1 MVQYRRAGRQ
11 RQGSKGLLKKLIVFG
26 AIFVAGLAAGLGLA
40 WYASPVWSFNEAVR
54 AQEAL
59 VNASVSQYREGRFA
73 EAAVL
78 MQQANKAGERTDEA
92 WPFLFPYNGA
102 VVRATGVLK
111 YLHPGPDYRA
121 PEAAYLFRLAGE
133 NDRARPYYES
143 LATRHGRTTAQL
155 DLSAS
160 SFLRES
166 AWFEASAAASASAEN
181 LFRQSRA
188 DRMRSFRSR
197 PLDEQLALFL
207 YGSQEVQPPA
217 DYLADCFALN
227 GPTGV
232 ALVRE
237 RLAVAGSDSDTRD
250 MAALL
255 EVIQS
260 SGAYDVQH
268 DSALIDHLRMRIA
281 AMVDP
286 GLKAAATARVG
297 RIAAATVHTA
307 GDPTTCDAQL

>member
-1 MVQYRRAGRQ
+1 M
-11 RQGSKGLLKKLIVFG
+11 LKKLIVFG
-26 AIFVAGLAAGLGLA
+26 AIFAAGLGAGLGLA
-40 WYASPVWSFNEAVR
+40 WYASPVWSFNEAIR

-59 VNASVSQYREGRFA
+59 VDASVSQYREGRFA

-111 YLHPGPDYRA
+111 YLHPSPDYRA
-121 PEAAYLFRLAGE
+121 PETAYLFRLAGE
-133 NDRARPYYES
+133 EDRARPYYEE
-143 LATRHGRTTAQL
+143 LATRHGRTPARL

-166 AWFEASAAASASAEN
+166 AWFEASIAASASAKN
-181 LFRQSRA
+181 FFRQSLA
-188 DRMRSFRSR
+188 DRTRSFRSR

-237 RLAVAGSDSDTRD
+237 RLTVAGSDPDTRD

-260 SGAYDVQH
+260 SGTYDVQH
-268 DSALIDHLRMRIA
+268 DSALIDHLKMRVA
-281 AMVDP
+281 AMDDP
-286 GLKAAATARVG
+286 GLKTAATARLG
-297 RIAAATVHTA
+297 RIASASLHAAV
-307 GDPTTCDAQL
+307 DPTECDAPL